1 MVFGGWGSGGL
12 GVMFSMGS
20 DSGVVGGGVGD
31 VFEEGESFLVF
42 FLFVLLVSA
51 CLGDGLAYVADAA

>member
-1 MVFGGWGSGGL
+1 
-12 GVMFSMGS
+12 MFSMCS